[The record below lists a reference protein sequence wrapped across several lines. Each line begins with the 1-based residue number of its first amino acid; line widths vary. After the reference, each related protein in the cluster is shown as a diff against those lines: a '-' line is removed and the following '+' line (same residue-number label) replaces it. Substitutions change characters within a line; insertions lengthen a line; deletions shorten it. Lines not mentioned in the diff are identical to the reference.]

1 MALELGFV
9 ARESTEPICHKKFN
23 KQPNK
28 MMSRR
33 LFLIV
38 ASALALAT
46 NAQDYGDY
54 QQDYEQDYS
63 QDGLYAD
70 YARQQQA
77 KEVAAEA

>member
-1 MALELGFV
+1 
-9 ARESTEPICHKKFN
+9 
-23 KQPNK
+23 

-33 LFLIV
+33 LLLIV
-38 ASALALAT
+38 ASAFALAT
-46 NAQDYGDY
+46 TSAQDYDY
-54 QQDYEQDYS
+54 QQQEYS

>member
-1 MALELGFV
+1 
-9 ARESTEPICHKKFN
+9 
-23 KQPNK
+23 

-38 ASALALAT
+38 ASAFALAT
-46 NAQDYGDY
+46 NASEYNDYPDY
-54 QQDYEQDYS
+54 QQDYS

>member
-1 MALELGFV
+1 
-9 ARESTEPICHKKFN
+9 
-23 KQPNK
+23 